1 MRCSKHAAA
10 AGYKPAPQLGA
21 PRTQANLGAT
31 RPRVGPKLAMPTRG
45 RVAPKLGRAPQLG
58 RQIKHFTDTIRYSAK
73 KRLPLHLLTDKGNR

>member
-1 MRCSKHAAA
+1 
-10 AGYKPAPQLGA
+10 
-21 PRTQANLGAT
+21 
-31 RPRVGPKLAMPTRG
+31 MPTRG